1 MGHRPVDQRRQYLRL
16 RPLRRSDVRMI
27 LSPCLGVRPLRGESG
42 LCRIE
47 GGGNFQLGKQWV
59 W

>member
-27 LSPCLGVRPLRGESG
+27 LSPCLGVRPLRGEFG

-47 GGGNFQLGKQWV
+47 GGGNFQLGKQ
-59 W
+59 